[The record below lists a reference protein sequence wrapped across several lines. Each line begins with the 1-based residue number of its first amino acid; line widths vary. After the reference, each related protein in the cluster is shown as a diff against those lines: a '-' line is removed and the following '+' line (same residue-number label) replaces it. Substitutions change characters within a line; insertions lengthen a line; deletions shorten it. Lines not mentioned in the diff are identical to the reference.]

1 MPWEDFAENSNSEN
15 VIPTFWDG
23 VDIKPKKMVMALI
36 DCPHCQKR
44 LRVPVDYS
52 GRLTCPSCSKA
63 FGRQN
68 GENTY
73 GIYGDGGVCSGEVQI
88 TDDHSVVFKSFLFLH
103 GFSPLL
109 KIIIAAIT
117 LLFLHYT

>member
-1 MPWEDFAENSNSEN
+1 MPWEDVVENSNSEN
-15 VIPTFWDG
+15 SIPTFWDG
-23 VDIKPKKMVMALI
+23 VDIKPKKEVMALI

-63 FGRQN
+63 FDRQN
-68 GENTY
+68 GENICR
-73 GIYGDGGVCSGEVQI
+73 IYDDSEACGGEVQI
-88 TDDHSVVFKSFLFLH
+88 TDDFPLILKISLFLH

-109 KIIIAAIT
+109 KLIILGII
-117 LLFLHYT
+117 LLFSYR